1 MSYAQPSLFLI
12 IGLLL
17 GAAAVWLWLRGRDQA
32 LQAVLRE
39 RDGQLA
45 EAKAALEREQ
55 SRVDAADQK
64 AEAAQRELGNARAIE
79 AALKRDLEAER
90 NLAGEKLATLRQA
103 EERLK
108 ETFKAVA
115 ADTLKDNSGE
125 FIKRTEERLKPFTES
140 LAKMNLQ
147 VQELEKARAHA
158 YGSLTE
164 QVKSLALSQQKLETE
179 TGNLVKALR
188 QPQQRGQWG
197 ELQLDNVL
205 KAAGLRP
212 GLDYERQSSMAVGEG
227 RLRPDVVVKLPDG
240 GQLVIDAKAPVE
252 AFLRAYEAPDEE
264 QRQVHLRDHVRLVRN
279 HIAGL
284 SSKEYWSQFTP
295 SPEFVV
301 MFLPGEAFFSAALE
315 QDPDLIARSV
325 EQRVILASPITLI
338 AMLRAVAYGWRQKKI
353 EEQVEEIARLGADL
367 YDRLGVLADHFG
379 KVGDGLGRAT
389 KSYNDAVGSLER
401 NVLSAARRM
410 KELGAPGKREL
421 LTVEPVEET
430 VREIQAKEL
439 RKAAKE

>member
-1 MSYAQPSLFLI
+1 
-12 IGLLL
+12 
-17 GAAAVWLWLRGRDQA
+17 
-32 LQAVLRE
+32 
-39 RDGQLA
+39 
-45 EAKAALEREQ
+45 
-55 SRVDAADQK
+55 
-64 AEAAQRELGNARAIE
+64 
-79 AALKRDLEAER
+79 
-90 NLAGEKLATLRQA
+90 
-103 EERLK
+103 
-108 ETFKAVA
+108 
-115 ADTLKDNSGE
+115 
-125 FIKRTEERLKPFTES
+125 
-140 LAKMNLQ
+140 
-147 VQELEKARAHA
+147 VQELEKTRAHA

-205 KAAGLRP
+205 TAAGLRP
-212 GLDYERQSSMAVGEG
+212 GLDYEKQPSVAVGDG
-227 RLRPDVVVKLPDG
+227 RLRPDVVVHLPDG
-240 GQLVIDAKAPVE
+240 GKIVIDAKAPVD
-252 AFLRAYEAPDEE
+252 AFLRAFEATTEE
-264 QRQVHLRDHVRLVRN
+264 ERQAHLRDHIRLVKT

-315 QDPDLIARSV
+315 QDPELIARSV

-338 AMLRAVAYGWRQKKI
+338 ALLRAVAYGWRQKKI
-353 EEQVEEIARLGADL
+353 EEQVEEIGRLGAEL
-367 YDRLGVLADHFG
+367 YDRLGVMADHFA
-379 KVGDGLGRAT
+379 KVGDSLGRAT

-421 LTVEPVEET
+421 LTAEPVEET
-430 VREIQAKEL
+430 VRDIQAKEL
-439 RKAAKE
+439 RGARKGE